1 MRDRWYGDNHDL
13 VKWGI
18 LLKLANLYHAS
29 KIVQVAYYRPETIKI
44 DSIAEEEAKE
54 LGADPGWSCIYQMP
68 DAVTNHFSRSLM
80 EITRLSSSSVQ
91 IQVVNSVWSAE
102 GRASCAYVQ
111 KVKAE
116 LEKLPIDSPCI
127 IFLDPDTGL
136 EPPNGKPELEH
147 VLESELEQI
156 WEKAVR
162 VNDVLVFYQ
171 HKAGRKKGE
180 SWIKPKKEQFESALH
195 LCNGAAKLA
204 CNGGARLAGGKAATD
219 VVFFFAQKP
228 DAHRDKFSDVAPAR
242 DQTKT
247 IKKMCP
253 ECDHLFKGN
262 GFEGIDRHWRAKH
275 EDDIMP
281 FEKAWPLIKS
291 GKYQPVEMS
300 GRTASRPRSA
310 RS

>member
-1 MRDRWYGDNHDL
+1 VRDRWYGDNHDL

-18 LLKLANLYHAS
+18 LLELADLYHAS

-44 DSIAEEEAKE
+44 DSIAEQEAKE
-54 LGADPGWSCIYQMP
+54 LGADPRRSRIRP
-68 DAVTNHFSRSLM
+68 ISDAVIKHFSRSLM
-80 EITRLSSSSVQ
+80 EITCLSSPSLK
-91 IQVVNSVWSAE
+91 IQVIYCVWSAE
-102 GRASCAYVQ
+102 GRKNGAYMQ
-111 KVKAE
+111 NVKAT

-136 EPPNGKPELEH
+136 QPPKSKPNLKH
-147 VLESELEQI
+147 VLESELKQI
-156 WEKAVR
+156 WKEAVR

-171 HKAGRKKGE
+171 HKAGHKKGE

-204 CNGGARLAGGKAATD
+204 RGEAATD
-219 VVFFFAQKP
+219 VVFFFAKKP
-228 DAHRDKFSDVAPAR
+228 DAHRDKFSDVAPAP

-253 ECDHLFKGN
+253 ECDHLFKGK

-291 GKYQPVEMS
+291 RKYQPVES
-300 GRTASRPRSA
+300 SRRTASAPRSA

>member
-1 MRDRWYGDNHDL
+1 MRDRWYGDNYDL

-18 LLKLANLYHAS
+18 LLKLADLYHAS
-29 KIVQVAYYRPETIKI
+29 KIVQVAYYRPGTIKI
-44 DSIAEEEAKE
+44 DSIAGGEAKE
-54 LGADPGWSCIYQMP
+54 LGADPGRSCISP
-68 DAVTNHFSRSLM
+68 IADAVIKHFSRSLM
-80 EITRLSSSSVQ
+80 EITRLSTKSVQ

-102 GRASCAYVQ
+102 CRASGAYIQ
-111 KVKAE
+111 NVKAE
-116 LEKLPIDSPCI
+116 REKLPTDSRCI

-136 EPPNGKPELEH
+136 QPPNDKRKLEH
-147 VLESELEQI
+147 VLESELQQI
-156 WEKAVR
+156 WETVVH
-162 VNDVLVFYQ
+162 VNDVLAFYQ
-171 HKAGRKKGE
+171 HKAPRNKKGK
-180 SWIKPKKEQFESALH
+180 SWIKPKKDQFESALH
-195 LCNGAAKLA
+195 LCNG
-204 CNGGARLAGGKAATD
+204 GAGQAGGEAATD

-228 DAHRDKFSDVAPAR
+228 DAHRDKFPDVVPAR
-242 DQTKT
+242 DQSTT

-291 GKYQPVEMS
+291 GKYTPAERS
-300 GRTASRPRSA
+300 GRTANGPRST